1 MIIEVRL
8 RVVFILGAIWFSES
22 MTRPDVQGVMRRPCP
37 SRITFHWR
45 VRGEGTRTVICFHAS
60 HTRSVHD
67 GVGHGSSPL
76 WAGRP
81 GVDMGCAIVPAGTT
95 PGGGIDTPQR
105 VLATTMQAVIKTMR
119 AEAGSILLFDQEG
132 KGLVFEVAAGGG
144 ATKLP
149 GCCLQPGQGVA
160 GWVAEHGQSALI
172 PEARRDPRFFD
183 GIDAVTGSTTHSLLC
198 VPLGAQER
206 IIGVIEVL
214 NKAGGE
220 FSRHDLRLLESLA
233 AEVAIAIENA
243 RLYEDLQ
250 RKMEALKNTQAQLV
264 QSAKLAAIGELA
276 AEVAHELNNPLTCI
290 LGFSKLLLKNTT
302 LDDRARC
309 DLTTIVA
316 EAQRARGIV
325 RDLLNFAHQT
335 EAHRKKADLNRAVQD
350 ALALTRQYLEKSGVV
365 IEENYDADLPPI
377 SLDVNRMKQVF
388 LNLITN
394 AAQAMPQGGTLTITT
409 SRVGSEAF
417 VRISDTGEGI
427 QPEHLDRIFEPFFT
441 TRPVGQGTGL
451 GLSVSL
457 GIVQVHGGRIEV
469 ESEIGQGAT
478 FTVWLPVDTVEA
490 VQERGNNGW

>member
-1 MIIEVRL
+1 MEVL
-8 RVVFILGAIWFSES
+8 LFGLAGLALIWVVLLYRQA
-22 MTRPDVQGVMRRPCP
+22 Q
-37 SRITFHWR
+37 HWAEELTLLNEI
-45 VRGEGTRTVICFHAS
+45 GRTV
-60 HTRSVHD
+60 T
-67 GVGHGSSPL
+67 SSL
-76 WAGRP
+76 NLE
-81 GVDMGCAIVPAGTT
+81 
-95 PGGGIDTPQR
+95 R

-149 GCCLQPGQGVA
+149 GCCLQPGQGIA

-377 SLDVNRMKQVF
+377 SLDVNCMKQVF

-427 QPEHLDRIFEPFFT
+427 RPEHLDRIFEPFFT

-457 GIVQVHGGRIEV
+457 GIVQAHGGRIEV
-469 ESEIGQGAT
+469 ESPSATPSASLRAGEVEQGST
-478 FTVWLPVDTVEA
+478 FTVWLPVDTMEA
-490 VQERGNNGW
+490 VQGGGDNGR